1 MIQGPAMIEIVQIDG
16 RLVETIRP
24 DIHSKESA
32 LNLSKL
38 QSGMYIL
45 LLYDIGGLLLDQI
58 TITKN

>member
-1 MIQGPAMIEIVQIDG
+1 MIEIVQIDG